1 MIYMNSYVLWKNPIK
16 DLKLALRNVRCC
28 AGSLHRDAHHCR
40 AKFSYGM
47 YLPIQHLK
55 IWARHSAHKYIPL
68 ERKEREKA
76 FVPLNAYSSHLGN
89 PPKDFALKII
99 GQTCLRMRIS
109 RVPLEVKLHPSKET
123 GFLFLFF
130 LPFIFQMC
138 KLDNEKPFQTIL
150 GIAGMKVRLLSI

>member
-1 MIYMNSYVLWKNPIK
+1 MQCKVLCWQFAQRCTSLQGKIQLWYVFAYLASK
-16 DLKLALRNVRCC
+16 DLGQAFCTQIYTSGK
-28 AGSLHRDAHHCR
+28 
-40 AKFSYGM
+40 K
-47 YLPIQHLK
+47 
-55 IWARHSAHKYIPL
+55 
-68 ERKEREKA
+68 RKRKA

-150 GIAGMKVRLLSI
+150 GIAGMKVRLLSIWKRIIFHCLLE

>member
-1 MIYMNSYVLWKNPIK
+1 MFNLAFTGIPRSQIL
-16 DLKLALRNVRCC
+16 DLRKYY
-28 AGSLHRDAHHCR
+28 GDAISTHT
-40 AKFSYGM
+40 FSDNI
-47 YLPIQHLK
+47 LLLFQ
-55 IWARHSAHKYIPL
+55 
-68 ERKEREKA
+68 KEREKA